1 MIVTRSFLYITT
13 ADFLV
18 RSAYQMG
25 KTPLLPVFAAS
36 LGAGEV
42 MLASIVSVSVF
53 TGLLFKPLIGILS
66 DLWGRR
72 VWILIG
78 TAFFIIMPFTYRFIQ
93 TPDQLLMIRLIH
105 GLATAIYGPVT
116 LAFVSEQGK
125 LHRAERLSW
134 FSLARNS
141 GYVIGPAVAGW
152 LLLSFDP
159 VAVFTIIGLLSSF
172 ALIPVLLLK
181 DKSPSN
187 SVKKQSLTKHTVSS
201 LITGGKTPAVWMA
214 GGMEAVVF
222 IAIYATKTFMPIFA
236 LSAGVNLMWIGAFFA
251 IQEASHIIINP
262 IGGKLGDRFGYLN
275 VVPFGM
281 LILALSLSLLVLVN
295 TILPVITI
303 AVFIGVSQ
311 ALVFPSTIAL
321 VGTQIKEKNVATGM
335 GLVGTM
341 KNSGKIGGPVLAGS
355 LIHWLD
361 YPTTFQIIGA
371 VLLVSA
377 ALLWTFRCS
386 IYNTSD
392 QEKLLIGRD

>member
-172 ALIPVLLLK
+172 ALIPVMLLK

-262 IGGKLGDRFGYLN
+262 IGGELGDRFGYLN

-295 TILPVITI
+295 TILPLNTI

-321 VGTQIKEKNVATGM
+321 VGTQIKEKNVATARA
-335 GLVGTM
+335 LDRSM

-377 ALLWTFRCS
+377 ALIWTFRCS